1 MSYRLRI
8 RLAPDFDL
16 KPVRKAIADLIE
28 SLGDTRT
35 PRRFPAPTAAGC
47 SRPPFPAPVFP
58 SLRLQSTVGF
68 ARG

>member
-35 PRRFPAPTAAGC
+35 PRRAVEK
-47 SRPPFPAPVFP
+47 SK
-58 SLRLQSTVGF
+58 GF
-68 ARG
+68 GNYERIIM